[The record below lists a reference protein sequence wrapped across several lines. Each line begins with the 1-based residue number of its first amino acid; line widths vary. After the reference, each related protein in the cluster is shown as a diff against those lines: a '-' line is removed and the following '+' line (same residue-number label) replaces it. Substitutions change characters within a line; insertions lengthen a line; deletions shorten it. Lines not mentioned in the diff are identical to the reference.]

1 MTMKRMFKEMLT
13 TSRYMKV
20 ISIAIVASMLLTLTA
35 CGGTTASQQDAG
47 MVTEENSTIERVTE
61 IPNEPGYDIAPG
73 ADIPETSTEEPSS
86 TEESPSDNNT
96 VENPPTGGTYTYTV
110 YGNIQLSMDVNI
122 DDYVWA
128 NDAGQNVFGIFDLA
142 LDLGWWPGTP
152 GSIPVDPSSFGG
164 TREGWNSQQY
174 GYSPAMFFY
183 PTKDGAIVLQF
194 DTYDA
199 GLPEFDNREQICWCS
214 VYNTNTDCGDS
225 VASSMDKDHLSIKF
239 GEHYHDVSY
248 IVPNHLNFVASRDD
262 IVILAYIL
270 SSIHDNSSVV
280 PFEEVDMSPYG
291 RALDSDG
298 LILP

>member
-1 MTMKRMFKEMLT
+1 MKNNKISERLT
-13 TSRYMKV
+13 ALRCMRITST
-20 ISIAIVASMLLTLTA
+20 AIVASMLLTLTA
-35 CGGTTASQQDAG
+35 CGDSSSQQDSG

-61 IPNEPGYDIAPG
+61 IPNEPGYEIAPG

-86 TEESPSDNNT
+86 TEESPSDNGT
-96 VENPPTGGTYTYTV
+96 TENSPTGGEYTYTV
-110 YGNIQLSMDVNI
+110 YGDIQLSMGVNI
-122 DDYVWA
+122 DDYVWT

-174 GYSPAMFFY
+174 GYSPAMFYY

-194 DTYDA
+194 DGYDA
-199 GLPEFDNREQICWCS
+199 ELPEFDNRSQICWCS

-248 IVPNHLNFVASRDD
+248 IVPSHLNFVASRDD

-270 SSIHDNSSVV
+270 SSIHDNSGVI

-291 RALDSDG
+291 GALDSSG